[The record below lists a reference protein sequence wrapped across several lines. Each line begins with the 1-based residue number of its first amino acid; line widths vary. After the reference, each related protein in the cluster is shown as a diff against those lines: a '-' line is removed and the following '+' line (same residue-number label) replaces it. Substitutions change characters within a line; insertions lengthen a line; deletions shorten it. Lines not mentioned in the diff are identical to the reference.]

1 MNKEM
6 IRMEV
11 TLGVSNRHVH
21 LNLEDFEAL
30 FGKNQELEVKKELVQ
45 PEQFASNNTV
55 VVKTEKSELKNVRVL
70 GPIRN
75 YTQVE
80 VSKTDAYKLGI
91 NPPVRDSG
99 DLEGA
104 EEVEIVGP
112 NGSIKRKSAIIAT
125 RHLHITDE
133 MIKEYG
139 LDGIEEVSVEKKG
152 EKGVIFKNVKLKV
165 QEKSVL
171 ELHLDTDDA
180 NGSLLKTGDILTV
193 IK

>member
-1 MNKEM
+1 
-6 IRMEV
+6 MEV

-21 LNLEDFEAL
+21 LNSEDFEIL
-30 FGKNQELEVKKELVQ
+30 FGKGQKLEIKKELVQ
-45 PEQFASNNTV
+45 PEQFASNKTV
-55 VVKTEKSELKNVRVL
+55 FVKTEKSELKNVRVL

-80 VSKTDAYKLGI
+80 ISKTDAYKLGI

-112 NGSIKRKSAIIAT
+112 SGSIKRKSAIIAT
-125 RHLHITDE
+125 RHIHLTERMRKDYNLE
-133 MIKEYG
+133 NVK
-139 LDGIEEVSVEKKG
+139 EVSVESAG

-165 QEKSVL
+165 QEKSML

-180 NGSLLKTGDILTV
+180 NGACLKTGDVLTI

>member
-1 MNKEM
+1 M
-6 IRMEV
+6 IRMKV

-21 LNLEDFEAL
+21 MNKEDFEIL
-30 FGKNQELEVKKELVQ
+30 FGKDQTLEVMKPLVQ
-45 PEQFASNNTV
+45 PEQFASNQIVTV
-55 VVKTEKSELKNVRVL
+55 RTKKGEFNKVRVL
-70 GPIRN
+70 GPFRN

-80 VSKTDAYKLGI
+80 ISKTDAYKLGI

-125 RHLHITDE
+125 RHLHLTE
-133 MIKEYG
+133 KMRKEYD
-139 LDGIEEVSVEKKG
+139 LEDVEEVSVLSSG
-152 EKGVIFKNVKLKV
+152 EKETIFKNVKLKV
-165 QEKSVL
+165 QKNSLL

-180 NGSLLKTGDILTV
+180 NGALLKTGDILTI

>member
-1 MNKEM
+1 M

-21 LNLEDFEAL
+21 LNLEDFEIL
-30 FGKNQELEVKKELVQ
+30 FGKDQKLEVKKALVQ
-45 PEQFASNNTV
+45 PEQFASNKTV
-55 VVKTEKSELKNVRVL
+55 IVKTEKSELKNVRVL

-80 VSKTDAYKLGI
+80 ISKTDAYQLGI

-99 DLEGA
+99 NLDGA

-112 NGSIKRKSAIIAT
+112 NGSIKKKSAIIAT
-125 RHLHITDE
+125 RHLHLTE
-133 MIKEYG
+133 KMRKEYDLEG
-139 LDGIEEVSVEKKG
+139 VEEVCVEKVG
-152 EKGVIFKNVKLKV
+152 EKGAIFKNVKLKV
-165 QEKSVL
+165 QDKSAL

-180 NGSLLKTGDILTV
+180 NGSLLKTGDILTIV
-193 IK
+193 K

>member
-1 MNKEM
+1 
-6 IRMEV
+6 MEV

-21 LNLEDFEAL
+21 LNLEDFEIL
-30 FGKNQELEVKKELVQ
+30 FGKDQKLEVKKALVQ
-45 PEQFASNNTV
+45 PEQFASNKTV
-55 VVKTEKSELKNVRVL
+55 IVKTEKSELKNVRIL

-80 VSKTDAYKLGI
+80 ISKTDAYQLGI
-91 NPPVRDSG
+91 HPPVRDSG

-112 NGSIKRKSAIIAT
+112 NGSIKKKSAIIAT
-125 RHLHITDE
+125 RHLQLTE
-133 MIKEYG
+133 QMRKEYG
-139 LDGIEEVSVEKKG
+139 VEEVSVEKIG
-152 EKGVIFKNVKLKV
+152 EKGVVFKNVKLKV
-165 QEKSVL
+165 QDKSAL

-180 NGSLLKTGDILTV
+180 NGSLLKTGDTLTV

>member
-1 MNKEM
+1 
-6 IRMEV
+6 MEV

>member
-1 MNKEM
+1 
-6 IRMEV
+6 MEV

-21 LNLEDFEAL
+21 LNLEDFEIL
-30 FGKNQELEVKKELVQ
+30 FGKDQELEVKKELVQ
-45 PEQFASNNTV
+45 PEQFASNQTV
-55 VVKTEKSELKNVRVL
+55 TVKTQKSELKNVRVL

-80 VSKTDAYKLGI
+80 ISKTDSYQLGI

-99 DLEGA
+99 DLDGA

-112 NGSIKRKSAIIAT
+112 NGSIKKKSAIIAT
-125 RHLHITDE
+125 RHLHLTE
-133 MIKEYG
+133 QMRKEYG
-139 LDGIEEVSVEKKG
+139 LEDVEEVNVESLR
-152 EKGVIFKNVKLKV
+152 EKGVILKNVKLKV
-165 QEKSVL
+165 QENSKL